1 MEISSYMFEKN
12 DQDAIFAPKIQKIP
26 AANTHV
32 CVEIKKARRFKPG
45 FSRGARQIL
54 LIAAAFRP

>member
-1 MEISSYMFEKN
+1 MFEKISR
-12 DQDAIFAPKIQKIP
+12 DTIFAPKTQKSGRK
-26 AANTHV
+26 HMRLRK
-32 CVEIKKARRFKPG
+32 IKNARRFKPG